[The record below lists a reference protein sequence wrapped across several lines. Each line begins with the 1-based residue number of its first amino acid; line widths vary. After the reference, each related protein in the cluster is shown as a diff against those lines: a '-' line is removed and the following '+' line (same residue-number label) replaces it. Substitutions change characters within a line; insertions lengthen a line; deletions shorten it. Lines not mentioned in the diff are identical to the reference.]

1 MMGGGHGGYRLPV
14 RVPPFVMDSVEL
26 VTVVVALA
34 VLVAL
39 TLSGT
44 ARARTCARWLLGLS
58 VAGILAVT
66 ILGPSS
72 GSETANLIPGRMI
85 YDELVNNPNH
95 GLGVFNV
102 LGNIVMFV
110 PLGWLLAIV
119 VTRRLLSPVL
129 AGVGLSA
136 LIELAQAFIGRA
148 PDIDDV
154 ILNGIGAIAG
164 ALIAALVVRMRPRL
178 RRPPELSADGRTP

>member
-1 MMGGGHGGYRLPV
+1 MTGQGRGEYRLPV
-14 RVPPFVMDSVEL
+14 RVPPIVMDSIEL
-26 VTVVVALA
+26 VTAVAALA

-58 VAGILAVT
+58 VAGILVVT
-66 ILGPSS
+66 LLGPSS
-72 GSETANLIPGRMI
+72 GSETTNLIPGRGI

-110 PLGWLLAIV
+110 PLGWLLAIAA
-119 VTRRLLSPVL
+119 TRRRLLLPI
-129 AGVGLSA
+129 ATGIGLSMA
-136 LIELAQAFIGRA
+136 IEVTQAFIGRA

-154 ILNGIGAIAG
+154 LLNGAGAAAG
-164 ALIAALVVRMRPRL
+164 ALITALIVRMRPAFH
-178 RRPPELSADGRTP
+178 RPAGLGTKP